1 MKNKKVIILLIIIVI
16 IILTIGLYLHFSKS
30 KDEKTVNEVSEVL
43 NSGDPEKVIVTVNDE
58 EIKEKDINYK
68 KLVNE
73 NINEKFAS
81 EQKNTDYESLKKE
94 VINDKILLQEASK
107 NNIDID
113 EDEKETVRK
122 MSEQAI
128 NETDKKIAEE
138 IGLTEDEYLQYS
150 IEKQIETRVIEKM
163 REKITRDIMQGNI
176 NIDDKEFNKDVEELK
191 KADTSEKYDI
201 LQKAYDRYI
210 EYLTENSKIE

>member
-30 KDEKTVNEVSEVL
+30 EDKKFVNEVSEVL
-43 NSGDPEKVIVTVNDE
+43 NSGNPEKVIATVNDE

-73 NINEKFAS
+73 NINEKFES

-94 VINDKILLQEASK
+94 VIKDKILLQEASK

-113 EDEKETVRK
+113 EDEKETIRK

-138 IGLTEDEYLQYS
+138 IGLTEEEYLQYS

-176 NIDDKEFNKDVEELK
+176 KIDDKEFNKNVGELK